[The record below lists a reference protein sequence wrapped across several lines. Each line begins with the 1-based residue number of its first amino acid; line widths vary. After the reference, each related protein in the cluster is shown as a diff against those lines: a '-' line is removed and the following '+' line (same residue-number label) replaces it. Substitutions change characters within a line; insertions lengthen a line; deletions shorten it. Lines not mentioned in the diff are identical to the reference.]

1 MARRKRR
8 SPHKE
13 TAAEGLR
20 ALAGARRA
28 QRAAERDR
36 RGRVKA
42 YRAKLAARAAEPAAP
57 AVGCRLRLL
66 AEGDSWF
73 DYPRFLGTRGGVIDH
88 LEGLTGHGILNL
100 AHRGDEV
107 RQMMALRQ
115 RRRLEAML
123 GDPALGFDALLFSG
137 GGNDLV
143 GDQLCLWLRER
154 ADGMAP
160 AGAIDRQRLGSA
172 LKIVEAGYRDLIAI
186 RDRRAPGCCVV
197 THGYDF
203 PQPSEKGACG
213 QGPWLKPSLDY
224 RGWRGRDEQFEI
236 AKLLLLGFDELLAG
250 LELEQRRAGRPF
262 VYIRTQGLLDRDA
275 DWQNEIHPNGRGFRK
290 IARAFAGALADLP

>member
-1 MARRKRR
+1 MAK
-8 SPHKE
+8 KA
-13 TAAEGLR
+13 TAAEQSLR
-20 ALAGARRA
+20 VLADARLAARRA
-28 QRAAERDR
+28 VERDR
-36 RGRVKA
+36 RRRVKA
-42 YRAKLAARAAEPAAP
+42 YRALAASAAEPAAL
-57 AVGCRLRLL
+57 AATGCCLRLL

-88 LEGLTGHGILNL
+88 LEGLTGHKILNL

-107 RQMMALRQ
+107 RQMMGLQQ
-115 RRRLEAML
+115 RRRLEATL

-143 GDQLCLWLRER
+143 GDQFCLWLNER

-160 AGAIDRQRLGSA
+160 ADALDRQRLESV
-172 LKIVEAGYRDLIAI
+172 LRVVDAGYRELIAI
-186 RDRRAPGCCVV
+186 RDRRAPRCCIV

-203 PQPSEKGACG
+203 PQPSDKGVAG

-236 AKLLLLGFDELLAG
+236 AKLLLLGFDRLLAG
-250 LELEQRRAGRPF
+250 IELEQRQANRPF
-262 VYIRTQGLLDRDA
+262 VYVRTQGLLNRDT
-275 DWQNEIHPNGRGFRK
+275 DWQNEIHPNRRGFRK
-290 IARAFAGALADLP
+290 IARAFANALANPS

>member
-1 MARRKRR
+1 MAKRTAR
-8 SPHKE
+8 E
-13 TAAEGLR
+13 ATAAEKSLR

-28 QRAAERDR
+28 ARRAAERDR
-36 RGRVKA
+36 CGRVRT
-42 YRAKLAARAAEPAAP
+42 YRAGLAAHVAASAPAAP
-57 AVGCRLRLL
+57 CRRLL

-73 DYPRFLGTRGGVIDH
+73 DYPWILGTRGGVIDH
-88 LEGLTGHGILNL
+88 LERLTGHKILNL

-107 RQMMALRQ
+107 RQMMGLQQ
-115 RRRLEAML
+115 RRRLEATL
-123 GDPALGFDALLFSG
+123 GDPSLGFDALLFSG